1 MPSGNPESSKVPLKI
16 LVVDDDDVD
25 RMAIERFV
33 REQGLP
39 YEITTSPSVA
49 QGRGHLQRTRFD
61 VAILD
66 YLLSDG
72 TGLDLLSELKS
83 TPCIILTGSGNEFVA
98 AQALRQGAYD
108 YLIKDSDRDYLGLL
122 AATVENAI
130 RRKQVEVDLREANER
145 LQQRVAAQTA
155 ELRASNEALSASET
169 KYLQLYDNAPD
180 MMASIDANSGQIT
193 RCNQTLAATLGYAT
207 EEIVGLPILDLYHPD
222 CSQAVQAALDSFLQ
236 TGEVHDAELQL
247 KRKDGSKIEVSLN
260 VSGIR
265 DEEGRILF
273 SSSIWRDVTER
284 QRAKSALQRARDE
297 LESRV
302 EERTAELSRTNAQL
316 EAFNKLAIG
325 REARMIEL
333 KREVNELSVQAGLE
347 PPYDLSFVIAE

>member
-1 MPSGNPESSKVPLKI
+1 M
-16 LVVDDDDVD
+16 
-25 RMAIERFV
+25 
-33 REQGLP
+33 
-39 YEITTSPSVA
+39 
-49 QGRGHLQRTRFD
+49 
-61 VAILD
+61 
-66 YLLSDG
+66 
-72 TGLDLLSELKS
+72 
-83 TPCIILTGSGNEFVA
+83 
-98 AQALRQGAYD
+98 
-108 YLIKDSDRDYLGLL
+108 
-122 AATVENAI
+122 
-130 RRKQVEVDLREANER
+130 
-145 LQQRVAAQTA
+145 
-155 ELRASNEALSASET
+155 
-169 KYLQLYDNAPD
+169 
-180 MMASIDANSGQIT
+180 
-193 RCNQTLAATLGYAT
+193 
-207 EEIVGLPILDLYHPD
+207 
-222 CSQAVQAALDSFLQ
+222 
-236 TGEVHDAELQL
+236 